1 MLPCVWL
8 LGNQPISSNFKLRMP
23 PTISYLHDTE
33 PHQTNIL
40 TTLYSDLREIPD
52 HQEIFLSPETLSN
65 LIVEINQRVSKEDAL
80 NTLATLSHQHP
91 TLAATSGNAT
101 SATPEALDQAA
112 TLYHLHDLCDEGDAM
127 QIVTSP
133 QRVNLARLGASAP
146 SGSVISAY
154 KGIVEFMTASR
165 KRGARTADGTNASAV
180 DSAVSGASVDGE
192 APLSSKLTCHY
203 LLVRL
208 EKQETDLLVFFNVPH
223 EEFDKGGDVRELSR
237 EEKVA
242 EETVAAMVE
251 KLEIRDWG
259 LFV

>member
-1 MLPCVWL
+1 MAQVVEQDFFGGAIRGVVPQRW
-8 LGNQPISSNFKLRMP
+8 I
-23 PTISYLHDTE
+23 DA
-33 PHQTNIL
+33 
-40 TTLYSDLREIPD
+40 SDLREIPD

-80 NTLATLSHQHP
+80 STLAALSHQHP

-146 SGSVISAY
+146 PGSVIIAY
-154 KGIVEFMTASR
+154 RGVVEFTTASR
-165 KRGARTADGTNASAV
+165 KRGGARTADGTNASAA
-180 DSAVSGASVDGE
+180 DSAVSGASVDGD
-192 APLSSKLTCHY
+192 APLSSRLTCHY